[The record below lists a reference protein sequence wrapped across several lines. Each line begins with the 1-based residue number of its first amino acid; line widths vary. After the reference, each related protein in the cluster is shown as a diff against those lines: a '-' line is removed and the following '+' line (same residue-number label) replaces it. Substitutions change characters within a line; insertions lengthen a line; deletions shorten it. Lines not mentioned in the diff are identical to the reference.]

1 MNISKK
7 AAHYLKNTDIDFATF
22 SILDIA
28 VQDKDNAV
36 LILAPINPNVDRY
49 FFTQYKGKKCGF
61 ESIERM
67 MSVLVECRHINR
79 FYADRLIEKYNKTI
93 QGGF

>member
-22 SILDIA
+22 FILDIA

-49 FFTQYKGKKCGF
+49 FSTQYTDC
-61 ESIERM
+61 I
-67 MSVLVECRHINR
+67 
-79 FYADRLIEKYNKTI
+79 
-93 QGGF
+93 